1 MALRTNS
8 RAGSPPPGGEDA
20 VATVGVEGA
29 AGVALDLVVDVVAK
43 RHRGST
49 MRGQERLAGYILVA
63 PALLM
68 FGVFLLGPLI
78 YGVYLGFTNSNLL
91 SDSNFIWF
99 ENYANLH
106 RDPLFFKSLRF
117 TGLLFIEVTP
127 LAILISFVFANLLNQ
142 RIRGTSLFRL
152 AYFLPLV
159 ASGVAVATM
168 WRFVF
173 TSDGLFNTFLSFFV
187 DTHTPYLVLPQW
199 APHVVAVIVLWSL
212 IPLNTVFYMAALQ
225 SVPREQL
232 DAATVDGANAWQKAR
247 YVTWPLSAPTTFLLV
262 ILNLAITSVGSW
274 DILNVLTGGGP
285 ENSTTTTAY
294 LLYLR
299 AFRGQF
305 QIGFGSA
312 MGVALTAM
320 LLLLTVG
327 VFKAQKRW
335 SHYG

>member
-1 MALRTNS
+1 MVLTRKR
-8 RAGSPPPGGEDA
+8 RAVVGSTDVGDA
-20 VATVGVEGA
+20 A
-29 AGVALDLVVDVVAK
+29 ASVIDTASEASEHT
-43 RHRGST
+43 HRGLSW
-49 MRGQERLAGYILVA
+49 RGQERLAGYVLVA

-68 FGVFLLGPLI
+68 FGVFLLGPLV
-78 YGVYLGFTNSNLL
+78 YGVYLSLTDRNLL
-91 SDSNFIWF
+91 ADTSFIWF

-106 RDPLFFKSLRF
+106 NDPLFFRSLRF
-117 TGLLFIEVTP
+117 TGLLFLEVTP
-127 LAILISFVFANLLNQ
+127 PAIVVSFVFANLLNQ
-142 RIRGTSLFRL
+142 RIRGSSLFRL

-173 TSDGLFNTFLSFFV
+173 TSDGLFNTFLSFFIET
-187 DTHTPYLVLPQW
+187 DTPYLVLPQW
-199 APHVVAVIVLWSL
+199 APHVVAVILLWSL

-225 SVPREQL
+225 TVPREQL
-232 DAATVDGANAWQKAR
+232 DAAIVDGANFWQKAL
-247 YVTWPLSAPTTFLLV
+247 YVTWPLCAPTTFLLV

-285 ENSTTTTAY
+285 EFSTTTTAY

-305 QIGFGSA
+305 EVGFGSA
-312 MGVALTAM
+312 MGVALTAI

>member
-1 MALRTNS
+1 MALTRKPG
-8 RAGSPPPGGEDA
+8 AGSKP
-20 VATVGVEGA
+20 TGVDHLTEVRA
-29 AGVALDLVVDVVAK
+29 DMSILARMRALRRWFPRL
-43 RHRGST
+43 T
-49 MRGQERLAGYILVA
+49 WRGQERLAGYILVA

-68 FGVFLLGPLI
+68 FATFLLGPLV
-78 YGVYLGFTNSNLL
+78 YGAYLSLTDSNLL
-91 SDSNFIWF
+91 SDSSFIWF

-117 TGLLFIEVTP
+117 TGLLFLEVTP
-127 LAILISFVFANLLNQ
+127 LAILISFVFANLLNH
-142 RIRGTSLFRL
+142 RIRGSSLFRL

-187 DTHTPYLVLPQW
+187 DVNTPYLVLPQW
-199 APHVVAVIVLWSL
+199 APHVVAVILLWSL
-212 IPLNTVFYMAALQ
+212 VPLNTVFYMAALQ

-232 DAATVDGANAWQKAR
+232 DAAIVDGASAWQKAR

-285 ENSTTTTAY
+285 EFSTTTTAY

-299 AFRGQF
+299 SFRGQF
-305 QIGFGSA
+305 EIGFGSA
-312 MGVALTAM
+312 MGVALTAI

>member
-1 MALRTNS
+1 MALTRKS
-8 RAGSPPPGGEDA
+8 RAGLSPTDVKDRAGTEADLTVEALAVKPPM
-20 VATVGVEGA
+20 
-29 AGVALDLVVDVVAK
+29 L
-43 RHRGST
+43 RSRGLSW
-49 MRGQERLAGYILVA
+49 RGQERLAGYLLVA

-68 FGVFLLGPLI
+68 FGVFLLGPLV
-78 YGVYLGFTNSNLL
+78 YGAYLSLTDRNLL
-91 SDSNFIWF
+91 ADTSFIWF

-117 TGLLFIEVTP
+117 TGLLFLEVTP
-127 LAILISFVFANLLNQ
+127 AAILISFVFANLLNQ
-142 RIRGTSLFRL
+142 RIRGAGLFRL

-173 TSDGLFNTFLSFFV
+173 TSDGLFNTFLSFFIDV
-187 DTHTPYLVLPQW
+187 DTPYLVLPRW
-199 APHVVAVIVLWSL
+199 APHVVAVILLWSL

-225 SVPREQL
+225 TVPREQL
-232 DAATVDGANAWQKAR
+232 DAAIVDGANFWQKAR

-285 ENSTTTTAY
+285 EFSTTTTAY

-305 QIGFGSA
+305 EIGFGSA
-312 MGVALTAM
+312 MGVALTAI
-320 LLLLTVG
+320 LLLVTVG
-327 VFKAQKRW
+327 VFKAQQRW

>member
-20 VATVGVEGA
+20 VATAGVEGA
-29 AGVALDLVVDVVAK
+29 VGAALDVVAK

-78 YGVYLGFTNSNLL
+78 YGAYLSFTNSNLL

-99 ENYANLH
+99 ENYANLY
-106 RDPLFFKSLRF
+106 RDPLFFRSLRF

-327 VFKAQKRW
+327 VFKVQKRW

>member
-1 MALRTNS
+1 MSDKEFRVALADGLRYASVLDFTHLL
-8 RAGSPPPGGEDA
+8 DA
-20 VATVGVEGA
+20 VGA
-29 AGVALDLVVDVVAK
+29 SLTVVDAPTSDDEAV
-43 RHRGST
+43 
-49 MRGQERLAGYILVA
+49 ERLAGYLLAA

-68 FGVFLLGPLI
+68 FGMFLLGPLV
-78 YGVYLGFTNSNLL
+78 YGAYLSLTDRNMLTDTN
-91 SDSNFIWF
+91 FVWF

-106 RDPLFFKSLRF
+106 RDPQFFESLRF

-127 LAILISFVFANLLNQ
+127 PAIVISFVFASLLNQ
-142 RIRGTSLFRL
+142 RIRGSSLFRL

-173 TSDGLFNTFLSFFV
+173 TSDGLFNTFLSFLFIDV
-187 DTHTPYLVLPQW
+187 DTPYLVLPQW
-199 APHVVAVIVLWSL
+199 APHVVAVILLWSL

-225 SVPREQL
+225 TVPREQL
-232 DAATVDGANAWQKAR
+232 DAAIVDGASVWQKAR
-247 YVTWPLSAPTTFLLV
+247 YVTWPLCAPTTFLLV

-285 ENSTTTTAY
+285 EYSTTTTAY

-305 QIGFGSA
+305 EIGFGSA
-312 MGVALTAM
+312 MGVALTAI

-335 SHYG
+335 SYYR

>member
-1 MALRTNS
+1 
-8 RAGSPPPGGEDA
+8 
-20 VATVGVEGA
+20 
-29 AGVALDLVVDVVAK
+29 
-43 RHRGST
+43 

-78 YGVYLGFTNSNLL
+78 YGAYLGFTNSNLL

-247 YVTWPLSAPTTFLLV
+247 YVTWPLSAPTTYLLV

>member
-1 MALRTNS
+1 MNPIEDL
-8 RAGSPPPGGEDA
+8 PPIEILP
-20 VATVGVEGA
+20 
-29 AGVALDLVVDVVAK
+29 LPK
-43 RHRGST
+43 RGST

-78 YGVYLGFTNSNLL
+78 YGAYLSFTNSNLL

-106 RDPLFFKSLRF
+106 RDPLFFRSLRF

-232 DAATVDGANAWQKAR
+232 DAAIVDGANAWQKAR

>member
-1 MALRTNS
+1 
-8 RAGSPPPGGEDA
+8 
-20 VATVGVEGA
+20 
-29 AGVALDLVVDVVAK
+29 
-43 RHRGST
+43 

-78 YGVYLGFTNSNLL
+78 YGAYLSFTNSNLL

-106 RDPLFFKSLRF
+106 RDPLFFRSLRF

-232 DAATVDGANAWQKAR
+232 DAAIVDGANAWQKAR
-247 YVTWPLSAPTTFLLV
+247 YVTWPLSAPTTYLLV

>member
-1 MALRTNS
+1 MVLTRKS
-8 RAGSPPPGGEDA
+8 RAVIEPTDVGEA
-20 VATVGVEGA
+20 ATSVIDTAPEA
-29 AGVALDLVVDVVAK
+29 RDRK
-43 RHRGST
+43 HRGLSW
-49 MRGQERLAGYILVA
+49 RGQERLAGYLLVA

-68 FGVFLLGPLI
+68 FSVFLLGPLV
-78 YGVYLGFTNSNLL
+78 YGAYLSLTDRNLL
-91 SDSNFIWF
+91 ADTSFIWF
-99 ENYANLH
+99 ENYTNLPS
-106 RDPLFFKSLRF
+106 DPLFFKSLRV
-117 TGLLFIEVTP
+117 TGLLFLEVTP
-127 LAILISFVFANLLNQ
+127 LTILISFVFANLLNQ
-142 RIRGTSLFRL
+142 RIRGSSMFRL

-173 TSDGLFNTFLSFFV
+173 TSDGLFNTFLSFFIDV
-187 DTHTPYLVLPQW
+187 DTPYLVLPQW
-199 APHVVAVIVLWSL
+199 APHVVAVILLWSL

-225 SVPREQL
+225 SVPREQV
-232 DAATVDGANAWQKAR
+232 DAAIVDGANFWQKAV
-247 YVTWPLSAPTTFLLV
+247 YVTWPLCAPTTFLLV

-285 ENSTTTTAY
+285 EFSTTTTAY

-305 QIGFGSA
+305 EIGLGSA
-312 MGVALTAM
+312 MGVALTAI

-327 VFKAQKRW
+327 VFRAQKRW

>member
-1 MALRTNS
+1 MNPIEDL
-8 RAGSPPPGGEDA
+8 PPIEILP
-20 VATVGVEGA
+20 
-29 AGVALDLVVDVVAK
+29 LPK
-43 RHRGST
+43 RGST

-232 DAATVDGANAWQKAR
+232 DAAIVDGANAWQKAR

>member
-1 MALRTNS
+1 
-8 RAGSPPPGGEDA
+8 
-20 VATVGVEGA
+20 
-29 AGVALDLVVDVVAK
+29 
-43 RHRGST
+43 

-78 YGVYLGFTNSNLL
+78 YGVYLSFTNSNLL

-106 RDPLFFKSLRF
+106 RDPLFFRSLRF

-232 DAATVDGANAWQKAR
+232 DAAIVDGANAWQKAR

>member
-1 MALRTNS
+1 
-8 RAGSPPPGGEDA
+8 
-20 VATVGVEGA
+20 
-29 AGVALDLVVDVVAK
+29 
-43 RHRGST
+43 

-78 YGVYLGFTNSNLL
+78 YGAYLSFTNSNLL

-106 RDPLFFKSLRF
+106 RDPLFFRSLRF

-232 DAATVDGANAWQKAR
+232 DAAIVDGANAWQKAR

>member
-1 MALRTNS
+1 MALTRKA
-8 RAGSPPPGGEDA
+8 RAGLAPSDVDDMSGIEVDA
-20 VATVGVEGA
+20 ASEAAT
-29 AGVALDLVVDVVAK
+29 LK
-43 RHRGST
+43 HRGLSW
-49 MRGQERLAGYILVA
+49 RGQERLAGYLLIA

-68 FGVFLLGPLI
+68 FGMFLLGPLVYGI
-78 YGVYLGFTNSNLL
+78 YLSLTDRNLL
-91 SDSNFIWF
+91 ADTSFIWF

-106 RDPLFFKSLRF
+106 NDPLFFKSLRV
-117 TGLLFIEVTP
+117 TGLLFLEVTP
-127 LAILISFVFANLLNQ
+127 PAILISFVFANLLNQ
-142 RIRGTSLFRL
+142 RLKGVGILRL

-187 DTHTPYLVLPQW
+187 DVDTPYLVLPQW
-199 APHVVAVIVLWSL
+199 APHVVAVILLWSL
-212 IPLNTVFYMAALQ
+212 VPLNTVFYMAALQ
-225 SVPREQL
+225 TVPRDQL
-232 DAATVDGANAWQKAR
+232 DAAIVDGANFWQKALH
-247 YVTWPLSAPTTFLLV
+247 VTWPLCAPTTFLLV

-274 DILNVLTGGGP
+274 DILHVLTGGGP
-285 ENSTTTTAY
+285 EFSTTTTAF

-305 QIGFGSA
+305 EIGLGSA
-312 MGVALTAM
+312 MGVALTAI

-327 VFKAQKRW
+327 LFRAQRRW

>member
-1 MALRTNS
+1 
-8 RAGSPPPGGEDA
+8 
-20 VATVGVEGA
+20 
-29 AGVALDLVVDVVAK
+29 
-43 RHRGST
+43 

-78 YGVYLGFTNSNLL
+78 YGAYLSFTNSNLL

-106 RDPLFFKSLRF
+106 RDPLFFRSLRF

>member
-1 MALRTNS
+1 MALTTES
-8 RAGSPPPGGEDA
+8 RAIREPTKTVNA
-20 VATVGVEGA
+20 VRSGLALVW
-29 AGVALDLVVDVVAK
+29 AGLTYF
-43 RHRGST
+43 HRRLSW
-49 MRGQERLAGYILVA
+49 RGQERLAGYLLAA

-68 FGVFLLGPLI
+68 FGVFLLGPLV
-78 YGVYLGFTNSNLL
+78 YGAYLSLTDRNLL
-91 SDSNFIWF
+91 ADTSFIWF

-106 RDPLFFKSLRF
+106 HDPLFFKSLRF

-127 LAILISFVFANLLNQ
+127 LAILISFVFASLLN
-142 RIRGTSLFRL
+142 RRLRGTSLFRL

-173 TSDGLFNTFLSFFV
+173 TSDGLFNTFLSFFI
-187 DTHTPYLVLPQW
+187 DTDTPYLVLPQW
-199 APHVVAVIVLWSL
+199 APHVVAVILLWSL

-225 SVPREQL
+225 TVPREQL
-232 DAATVDGANAWQKAR
+232 DAAIVDGASAWQKAR
-247 YVTWPLSAPTTFLLV
+247 YVTWPLCAPTTFLLV
-262 ILNLAITSVGSW
+262 ILNLSITSVGSW

-285 ENSTTTTAY
+285 EFSTTTTAY

-305 QIGFGSA
+305 EIGFGSA
-312 MGVALTAM
+312 MGVALTAI
-320 LLLLTVG
+320 LLLLTFG

>member
-20 VATVGVEGA
+20 VATAGVEGA
-29 AGVALDLVVDVVAK
+29 VGAALDVVAK

-78 YGVYLGFTNSNLL
+78 YGAYLSFTNSNLL

-106 RDPLFFKSLRF
+106 RDPLFFRSLRF

>member
-1 MALRTNS
+1 MNPIEDL
-8 RAGSPPPGGEDA
+8 PPIENLP
-20 VATVGVEGA
+20 
-29 AGVALDLVVDVVAK
+29 LPK
-43 RHRGST
+43 RGST

-78 YGVYLGFTNSNLL
+78 YGAYLSFTNSNLL

-106 RDPLFFKSLRF
+106 RDPLFFRSLRF

-232 DAATVDGANAWQKAR
+232 DAAIVDGANAWQKAR
-247 YVTWPLSAPTTFLLV
+247 YVTWPLSAPTTYLLV

>member
-1 MALRTNS
+1 
-8 RAGSPPPGGEDA
+8 
-20 VATVGVEGA
+20 
-29 AGVALDLVVDVVAK
+29 
-43 RHRGST
+43 

-78 YGVYLGFTNSNLL
+78 YGAYLSFTNSNLL
-91 SDSNFIWF
+91 SDSNFVWF

-106 RDPLFFKSLRF
+106 RDPLFFRSLRF

-232 DAATVDGANAWQKAR
+232 DAAIVDGANAWQKAR

>member
-1 MALRTNS
+1 
-8 RAGSPPPGGEDA
+8 
-20 VATVGVEGA
+20 
-29 AGVALDLVVDVVAK
+29 
-43 RHRGST
+43 

-78 YGVYLGFTNSNLL
+78 YGAYLSFTNSNLL
-91 SDSNFIWF
+91 SDSNFVWF

-106 RDPLFFKSLRF
+106 RDPLFFRSLRF

-232 DAATVDGANAWQKAR
+232 DAAIVDGANAWQKAR

-327 VFKAQKRW
+327 VFKAQRRW

>member
-1 MALRTNS
+1 MNPIEDL
-8 RAGSPPPGGEDA
+8 PPIENLP
-20 VATVGVEGA
+20 
-29 AGVALDLVVDVVAK
+29 LPK
-43 RHRGST
+43 RGST

-78 YGVYLGFTNSNLL
+78 YGAYLSFTNSNLL
-91 SDSNFIWF
+91 SDSNFVWF

-106 RDPLFFKSLRF
+106 RDPLFFRSLRF

-232 DAATVDGANAWQKAR
+232 DAAIVDGANAWQKAR

>member
-1 MALRTNS
+1 
-8 RAGSPPPGGEDA
+8 
-20 VATVGVEGA
+20 
-29 AGVALDLVVDVVAK
+29 
-43 RHRGST
+43 
-49 MRGQERLAGYILVA
+49 
-63 PALLM
+63 M
-68 FGVFLLGPLI
+68 FGVFLLGPLV
-78 YGVYLGFTNSNLL
+78 YGAYLSLTNRNLL
-91 SDSNFIWF
+91 SDTSFIWF

-106 RDPLFFKSLRF
+106 RDPLFFDSLRF

-127 LAILISFVFANLLNQ
+127 LAIGISFVFANLLNQ
-142 RIRGTSLFRL
+142 RIKGTSLFRL

-173 TSDGLFNTFLSFFV
+173 TSDGLFNTFLSFFI
-187 DTHTPYLVLPQW
+187 DTNTPYLVLPRW
-199 APHVVAVIVLWSL
+199 APHVVAVILLWSL

-225 SVPREQL
+225 GVPREQI
-232 DAATVDGANAWQKAR
+232 DAAIVDGANAWQKAR

-285 ENSTTTTAY
+285 EFSTTTTAF

-305 QIGFGSA
+305 EIGFGSA
-312 MGVALTAM
+312 MGVALTAI

>member
-1 MALRTNS
+1 
-8 RAGSPPPGGEDA
+8 
-20 VATVGVEGA
+20 
-29 AGVALDLVVDVVAK
+29 
-43 RHRGST
+43 

-78 YGVYLGFTNSNLL
+78 YGAYLSFTNSNLL

-106 RDPLFFKSLRF
+106 RDPLFFRSLRF

-232 DAATVDGANAWQKAR
+232 DAAIVDGANAWQKAR
-247 YVTWPLSAPTTFLLV
+247 YVTWPLSAPTTYLLV

-312 MGVALTAM
+312 MGVALTAI

>member
-1 MALRTNS
+1 MALTRRP
-8 RAGSPPPGGEDA
+8 RAGFMPTSIEVAPSIGGDVAIEPPP
-20 VATVGVEGA
+20 
-29 AGVALDLVVDVVAK
+29 K
-43 RHRGST
+43 HRGLSW
-49 MRGQERLAGYILVA
+49 RGQERLAGYLLAA

-68 FGVFLLGPLI
+68 FGVFMLGPLV
-78 YGVYLGFTNSNLL
+78 YGAYLSLTDRNLL
-91 SDSNFIWF
+91 ADTSFIWF

-106 RDPLFFKSLRF
+106 RDPLFFDSLRF

-127 LAILISFVFANLLNQ
+127 LAILISFVLANLLNL
-142 RIRGTSLFRL
+142 RIRGIGLFRL

-173 TSDGLFNTFLSFFV
+173 TSDGLFNTFLSFFIET
-187 DTHTPYLVLPQW
+187 DTPYLVLPQW
-199 APHVVAVIVLWSL
+199 APHVVAVILLWSL
-212 IPLNTVFYMAALQ
+212 IPLNTVFYMATLQ
-225 SVPREQL
+225 TVPREQI
-232 DAATVDGANAWQKAR
+232 DAAIVDGANAWQKAR
-247 YVTWPLSAPTTFLLV
+247 YVTWPLCAPTTFLLV
-262 ILNLAITSVGSW
+262 ILNLSITSVGSW

-285 ENSTTTTAY
+285 EFSTTTTAY

-305 QIGFGSA
+305 EVGFGSA
-312 MGVALTAM
+312 MGVALTAI

>member
-1 MALRTNS
+1 MVLTRKS
-8 RAGSPPPGGEDA
+8 RAVIEPTDVGEA
-20 VATVGVEGA
+20 ATSVIDTAPEA
-29 AGVALDLVVDVVAK
+29 RDRK
-43 RHRGST
+43 HRGLSW
-49 MRGQERLAGYILVA
+49 RGQERLAGYLLVA

-68 FGVFLLGPLI
+68 FSVFLLGPLV
-78 YGVYLGFTNSNLL
+78 YGAYLSLTDRNLL
-91 SDSNFIWF
+91 ADTSFIWF
-99 ENYANLH
+99 ENYTNLPS
-106 RDPLFFKSLRF
+106 DPLFFKSLRV
-117 TGLLFIEVTP
+117 TGLLFLEVTP

-142 RIRGTSLFRL
+142 RLRGSSLFRL

-173 TSDGLFNTFLSFFV
+173 TSDGLFNTFLSFFIDV
-187 DTHTPYLVLPQW
+187 DTPYLVLPQW
-199 APHVVAVIVLWSL
+199 APHVVAVILLWSL

-225 SVPREQL
+225 SVPREQV
-232 DAATVDGANAWQKAR
+232 DAAIVDGANFWQKAV
-247 YVTWPLSAPTTFLLV
+247 YVTWPLCAPTTFLLV

-285 ENSTTTTAY
+285 EFSTTTTAY

-305 QIGFGSA
+305 EIGLGSA
-312 MGVALTAM
+312 MGVALTAI

-327 VFKAQKRW
+327 VFRAQKRW

>member
-1 MALRTNS
+1 M
-8 RAGSPPPGGEDA
+8 
-20 VATVGVEGA
+20 
-29 AGVALDLVVDVVAK
+29 
-43 RHRGST
+43 
-49 MRGQERLAGYILVA
+49 
-63 PALLM
+63 
-68 FGVFLLGPLI
+68 
-78 YGVYLGFTNSNLL
+78 
-91 SDSNFIWF
+91 
-99 ENYANLH
+99 
-106 RDPLFFKSLRF
+106 
-117 TGLLFIEVTP
+117 
-127 LAILISFVFANLLNQ
+127 FANLLNQ

-232 DAATVDGANAWQKAR
+232 DAAIVDGANAWQKAR